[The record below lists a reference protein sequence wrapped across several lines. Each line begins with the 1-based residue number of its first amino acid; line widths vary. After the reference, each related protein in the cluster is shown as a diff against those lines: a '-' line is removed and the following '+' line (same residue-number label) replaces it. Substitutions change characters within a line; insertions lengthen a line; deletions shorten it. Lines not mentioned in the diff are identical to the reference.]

1 MSREEH
7 GQASVELV
15 ALLPLVLVI
24 GLAIA
29 AILASQAAAGQAG
42 AAAQAGAMALLQDA
56 DGAAAAR
63 GALPPAVRDRA
74 VVRVRDRVVT
84 VTVRPSTPVG
94 FLRGQLA
101 ATASAH
107 AGPEP
112 GR

>member
-1 MSREEH
+1 MRRAEH

-15 ALLPLVLVI
+15 ALAPLVLI
-24 GLAIA
+24 LGLAIA
-29 AILASQAAAGQAG
+29 ALLAAQSAAGQAG
-42 AAAQAGAMALLQDA
+42 AAAQAGAMALLQGA

-63 GALPPAVRDRA
+63 ASLPAAVRKRA
-74 VVRVRDRVVT
+74 SVRVRDRVVT

-94 FLRGQLA
+94 FLRGKLT
-101 ATASAH
+101 ATESAH